1 MNVYTVEQGEQGM
14 GASVA
19 GVYATQAVARVAA
32 ERLMAEQG
40 GGFEASITQ
49 VLTWNYGGD
58 YVRVV
63 ERPVVG
69 ELDNPVRYMMDRLPG
84 SRARLHSVRV
94 GQTFPAGTTARTA
107 GYLHDVVEDGGVT
120 VADIRERFGD
130 DVARVVNAV
139 TRRKGEVYADFIER
153 AGRDRLGRAVKLADL
168 QDNLR
173 DLPEGTL
180 RERYLRAVD
189 VLSKI

>member
-14 GASVA
+14 GGSVA
-19 GVYATQAVARVAA
+19 GVYATQAVAIEAA
-32 ERLMAEQG
+32 QRIVERDGEYTRRSATEWD
-40 GGFEASITQ
+40 A
-49 VLTWNYGGD
+49 YGD

-69 ELDNPVRYMMDRLPG
+69 ELNNPVRYMMDRLPG